1 MDVGDVPAG
10 RPAVKTVQMNATEM
24 EERIGR
30 FSELEPLMVLQDE
43 DVPLGAKDLV
53 YARKV
58 MPIVSPKGMVGP
70 LVGNAPIQE
79 GDFTLICTVCPP
91 GQGPGLHAHHRTTE
105 TFTCLDG
112 RFKVYWGDEG
122 EHETVLERYDTVSV
136 PPGVCRGFTN
146 VGESEGILQVLIT
159 GGIHNMDDIAF
170 RPAMAD
176 ALAAFGPEVL
186 ETFEGVGF
194 TFNAGVV

>member
-1 MDVGDVPAG
+1 MTGS
-10 RPAVKTVQMNATEM
+10 EM

-30 FSELEPLMVLQDE
+30 FSDLERLMVLQDE
-43 DVPLGAKDLV
+43 SVPLAAKDLV

-58 MPIVSPKGMVGP
+58 MPIVSPEGMVGP
-70 LVGNAPIQE
+70 LVGKAPINE

-91 GQGPGLHAHHRTTE
+91 NQGPGLHVHHKTTE

-122 EHETVLERYDTVSV
+122 EHGTVLDLYDTVSV

-146 VGESEGILQVLIT
+146 VGDSEGILQVLIT

-170 RPAMAD
+170 RPAMAE
-176 ALAAFGPEVL
+176 ALAEFGAEVL
-186 ETFEGVGF
+186 ETFERVGF
-194 TFNAGVV
+194 RFDAGTE